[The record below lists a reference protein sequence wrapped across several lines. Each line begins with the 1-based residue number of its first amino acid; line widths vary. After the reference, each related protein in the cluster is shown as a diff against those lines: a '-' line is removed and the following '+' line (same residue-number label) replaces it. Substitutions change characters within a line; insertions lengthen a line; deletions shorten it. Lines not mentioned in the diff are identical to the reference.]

1 MSENNFFNKFIDK
14 LQKDKSLSEF
24 DKTIV
29 LKNLNSLK
37 ETKVN
42 ILITGATGSGKS
54 STINALFDFEKAK
67 VGTGVDPETMEIA
80 KFELDNII
88 LFDSPGLGDGKESD
102 RKHAKNIINK
112 LNEKDKNNDL
122 LIDLVLV
129 VLDGSSR
136 DLGTSFE
143 LINSVIIPNLG
154 DDKSRLLIAIN
165 QADMAM
171 KGKNWNYQENR
182 PETKLIEFLDEK
194 VLSTRRRIKEAT
206 GVDVTPIYYSA
217 GYKEDNEEQRPYNL
231 SKLLAFILRKT
242 KEEKRVVF
250 VNDINKKEKMWEK
263 DDKLEN
269 YQKEIEESFFG
280 SLVKSV
286 SKGAS
291 SGSDIGG
298 SLGGI
303 FGKSGEAFGRAVG
316 GVVGG
321 FVGFLGGLFS

>member
-54 STINALFDFEKAK
+54 STINALFDFDKAK
-67 VGTGVDPETMEIA
+67 VGIGVDPETMEIA

-182 PETKLIEFLDEK
+182 PEPKLIEFLDEK

-269 YQKEIEESFFG
+269 YQKEIEESLFG

>member
-88 LFDSPGLGDGKESD
+88 LFDSPGLGDGRESD